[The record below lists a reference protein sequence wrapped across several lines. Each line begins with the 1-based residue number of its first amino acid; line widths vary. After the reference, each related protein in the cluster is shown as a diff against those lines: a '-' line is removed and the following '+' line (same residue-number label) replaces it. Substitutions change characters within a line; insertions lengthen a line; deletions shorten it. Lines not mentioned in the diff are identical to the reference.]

1 VPLYAFSCKACGPF
15 EARRPASGVAEPVA
29 CPACG
34 EPGRRVFTPPCVPLV
49 AKPMRKARH
58 LEEKSGHEP
67 NVVGE
72 PSGRRLPRQEH
83 APMPP
88 WIVGH

>member
-1 VPLYAFSCKACGPF
+1 
-15 EARRPASGVAEPVA
+15 
-29 CPACG
+29 
-34 EPGRRVFTPPCVPLV
+34 
-49 AKPMRKARH
+49 MRKARH

-72 PSGRRLPRQEH
+72 PSGRRLPRQQH
-83 APMPP
+83 PPMPP